1 MSNRELLILL
11 GIYFV
16 SFALMIVVA
25 RLFRLL
31 ISPERGHAGIYELL
45 LIFPNSAFIGIPVAS
60 AIYGESAVFYLS
72 MYNLPFYAALY
83 CYGVKLVQD
92 TPVRE
97 IDFHQML
104 SPLMIASL
112 LGVVLYLCDVRRPAL
127 LTEPMQSVGQ
137 ISTPGAMMLV
147 GSTLSTVPVKG
158 ILRNWRLPA
167 LTVVKLV
174 IAPVIA
180 RPLLGLFV
188 RNAEMLG
195 IVTLTVAMP
204 SGSISSLLAAQ
215 YEKDE
220 DLAAEAIFLTT
231 ICSVATIPLMVM
243 LLL

>member
-1 MSNRELLILL
+1 M
-11 GIYFV
+11 
-16 SFALMIVVA
+16 
-25 RLFRLL
+25 FRLL

-72 MYNLPFYAALY
+72 MYNLPFYVALY
-83 CYGVKLVQD
+83 CYGVNLIQD
-92 TPVRE
+92 TPVRK

-112 LGVVLYLCDVRRPAL
+112 LGVVLYLCDVRLPAL

-180 RPLLGLFV
+180 RLLLGLFV

>member
-1 MSNRELLILL
+1 
-11 GIYFV
+11 
-16 SFALMIVVA
+16 
-25 RLFRLL
+25 
-31 ISPERGHAGIYELL
+31 
-45 LIFPNSAFIGIPVAS
+45 
-60 AIYGESAVFYLS
+60 
-72 MYNLPFYAALY
+72 MYNLPFYVALY
-83 CYGVKLVQD
+83 CYGVNLIQD
-92 TPVRE
+92 TPVRK

-112 LGVVLYLCDVRRPAL
+112 LGVVLYLCDVRLPAL

-180 RPLLGLFV
+180 RLLLGLFAC
-188 RNAEMLG
+188 NAEILG

-215 YEKDE
+215 YEKNE

-243 LLL
+243 LL

>member
-1 MSNRELLILL
+1 MVDVGIVFQKMLMLLVMMSI
-11 GIYFV
+11 GF
-16 SFALMIVVA
+16 FAGKTRVMSV
-25 RLFRLL
+25 
-31 ISPERGHAGIYELL
+31 
-45 LIFPNSAFIGIPVAS
+45 
-60 AIYGESAVFYLS
+60 ES
-72 MYNLPFYAALY
+72 N
-83 CYGVKLVQD
+83 
-92 TPVRE
+92 
-97 IDFHQML
+97 HML
-104 SPLMIASL
+104 S
-112 LGVVLYLCDVRRPAL
+112 L

-180 RPLLGLFV
+180 RLLLGLFV

-231 ICSVATIPLMVM
+231 ICSVATIPLMV